1 MLCRPNNYFLNLGHT
16 SIYEIE
22 NRGTIERTLVSIFA
36 GDVEAALDPQGTD
49 PDEGVSSGR
58 GEAVVLLA
66 RVVVPDN
73 KHRPCCWDTG
83 TPTSSCR
90 APTRSSHTRHCQD

>member
-49 PDEGVSSGR
+49 PDEGVSPGR

-66 RVVVPDN
+66 RVVVPGN
-73 KHRPCCWDTG
+73 IVLTWTQLPGYWDTHLFMPG
-83 TPTSSCR
+83 STP
-90 APTRSSHTRHCQD
+90 